1 MKRLF
6 ILLLLFTVGC
16 SNSETTESRQLNT
29 EWVTGQQE
37 INRTIIKLIETLNKD
52 GEIRTVDF
60 ESLGLKPYS
69 K

>member
-1 MKRLF
+1 MKRLT

-16 SNSETTESRQLNT
+16 SNSETTESRQLNA
-29 EWVTGQQE
+29 EWVKGQQQ

-52 GEIRTVDF
+52 SEIRTVEF

>member
-1 MKRLF
+1 MKRLI

-16 SNSETTESRQLNT
+16 SNSGNTETRQLNT
-29 EWVTGQQE
+29 EWVKNQQQ

-52 GEIRTVDF
+52 SEIRTVDF
-60 ESLGLKPYS
+60 DSLGLKPYS